1 MPVRQINVEALES
14 RFVISDSDLSI
25 NPFGPVQWAHK
36 IILHDWL
43 VKHGSMCAH
52 TERGVRYLHRKSSIH
67 LSLKEASTQLA
78 SHADVLRGAWQAKR
92 TSAWEATKRRT
103 TPWTPAVI
111 LVSAVL
117 QVDNSLRLQTLS
129 TGPTSCP
136 WWGVR
141 AQFVCYAV
149 MQLSWFSLKSLLVQY
164 RVTWPVFSGC
174 SNYSFLNLWHGAVS
188 KNSSTPLKK
197 TCCNKLSLV
206 RERLV
211 ES

>member
-1 MPVRQINVEALES
+1 MPVRQINMEALES
-14 RFVISDSDLSI
+14 RFVISDSDFSI

-43 VKHGSMCAH
+43 VKHGNMCAH

-78 SHADVLRGAWQAKR
+78 SQADVLRGAWQAKR

-141 AQFVCYAV
+141 AQHCTEWRFYGEGIVHPIIPTAV
-149 MQLSWFSLKSLLVQY
+149 KFRPLLKLYLYSVQTHHFL
-164 RVTWPVFSGC
+164 TWQG
-174 SNYSFLNLWHGAVS
+174 Y
-188 KNSSTPLKK
+188 
-197 TCCNKLSLV
+197 
-206 RERLV
+206 
-211 ES
+211 